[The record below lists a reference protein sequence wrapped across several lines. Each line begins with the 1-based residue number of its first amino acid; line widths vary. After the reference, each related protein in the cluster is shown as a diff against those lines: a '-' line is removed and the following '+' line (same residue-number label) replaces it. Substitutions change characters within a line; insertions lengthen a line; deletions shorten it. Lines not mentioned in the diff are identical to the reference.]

1 MKQFYQLIFLF
12 FVTSL
17 SGVTQ
22 DVLYFMNYDTLL
34 SKVISIK
41 PNEIEYKKFNNLNG
55 PSYFVN
61 IEKINKI
68 VFKNG
73 STDEF
78 NYLQPRVDYDG
89 ENAVLVLVSGDRIDV
104 ILFNVDANNIRYK
117 KKDNLIGPDYYSSMD
132 KIHKIEYSNGEED
145 IFNKLKAQKS
155 PKKKQALSNA
165 IRTDRNN
172 YYLGDYRISAKKVEN
187 KLEALHDADVT
198 KLLNE
203 ARQVNTFANTLG
215 YSSIGFAIIGTGIA
229 FAGLFA
235 RAVNGDNEVLVVSGW
250 TGVMTLATLI
260 GSGSLRPVYKD
271 RMKRAIALYNQK
283 LEQ

>member
-1 MKQFYQLIFLF
+1 
-12 FVTSL
+12 
-17 SGVTQ
+17 
-22 DVLYFMNYDTLL
+22 
-34 SKVISIK
+34 
-41 PNEIEYKKFNNLNG
+41 
-55 PSYFVN
+55 VN

-155 PKKKQALSNA
+155 PKKKKALSNA

>member
-1 MKQFYQLIFLF
+1 MKQSYQLIFLL
-12 FVTSL
+12 FVISL
-17 SGVTQ
+17 SGFTQ

-41 PNEIEYKKFNNLNG
+41 PNEIEYKKFNNLKG

-61 IEKINKI
+61 TEKINKI
-68 VFKNG
+68 VYSKG
-73 STDEF
+73 SADEF

-117 KKDNLIGPDYYSSMD
+117 KKDNLLGPDYYSSTD
-132 KIHKIEYSNGEED
+132 NIYKIEYANGEED
-145 IFNKLKAQKS
+145 IFNKLKIQKS
-155 PKKKQALSNA
+155 PKKKKVVSNI
-165 IRTDRNN
+165 IRTDWNN
-172 YYLGDYRISAKKVEN
+172 YYVGDYRLSAKKVEK
-187 KLEALHDADVT
+187 KLEALNDADVT

-203 ARQVNTFANTLG
+203 ARQVKTFANTLG
-215 YSSIGFAIIGTGIA
+215 YSSIGFAIIGRGTA
-229 FAGLFA
+229 FAGLVA
-235 RAVNGDNEVLVVSGW
+235 RSVNGANEVLVFSGW
-250 TGVMTLATLI
+250 TGVMTLVTLI